1 MSQEA
6 TLEKVPT
13 LEEVERLFTA
23 WRQANQRPRR
33 IPEDLWEAAVSLCRF
48 HSVSRVCRTLGLG
61 YHELKDRAHQ
71 LCAPEPQFV
80 ELSAPRPTSLLR
92 VDCMD
97 GNGRRMHIHC
107 DGPLE
112 SFLPVLLRSFWEGE

>member
-6 TLEKVPT
+6 TLEKAPS

-33 IPEDLWEAAVSLCRF
+33 IPEDLWEAAVGLCRF
-48 HSVSRVCRTLGLG
+48 HPVGRVSRTLGLG
-61 YHELKDRAHQ
+61 YHKLKDRVHQ
-71 LCAPEPQFV
+71 LSGFELQFV
-80 ELSAPRPTSLLR
+80 EVSAPRPISALR

-107 DGPLE
+107 NGPLE
-112 SFLPVLLRSFWEGE
+112 SFLPFLLRSFWEGE

>member
-33 IPEDLWEAAVSLCRF
+33 IPEDLWESAVRLCRS
-48 HSVSRVCRTLGLG
+48 HPVSRVSRILGLG
-61 YHELKDRAHQ
+61 YHELKARAQ
-71 LCAPEPQFV
+71 RPSTPVPQFI
-80 ELSAPRPTSLLR
+80 ELTAPRPTSLLR
-92 VDCMD
+92 VDCMG

-107 DGPLE
+107 NGPLE
-112 SFLPVLLRSFWEGE
+112 SFLPVLLRSFWEGK

>member
-33 IPEDLWEAAVSLCRF
+33 IPEDLWE
-48 HSVSRVCRTLGLG
+48 VCGTPL
-61 YHELKDRAHQ
+61 
-71 LCAPEPQFV
+71 PEPSGQSSLPHIGIG
-80 ELSAPRPTSLLR
+80 LS
-92 VDCMD
+92 
-97 GNGRRMHIHC
+97 
-107 DGPLE
+107 
-112 SFLPVLLRSFWEGE
+112 